1 MSCYLESASNR
12 RPLILNNYWSNRLV
26 FSLKFTL
33 TTFLS
38 DIGPLLTHVS
48 PNRSKR
54 QNSSRCRQRL
64 ERERTIESASE
75 PIKPVVPGG
84 EPITLDF
91 ARVK

>member
-1 MSCYLESASNR
+1 MSIDSFLA
-12 RPLILNNYWSNRLV
+12 
-26 FSLKFTL
+26 FKFTS

-91 ARVK
+91 ARVT

>member
-1 MSCYLESASNR
+1 MSIDSFLA
-12 RPLILNNYWSNRLV
+12 
-26 FSLKFTL
+26 FQFTS

-48 PNRSKR
+48 PNRSKG

-91 ARVK
+91 ARVT

>member
-1 MSCYLESASNR
+1 MPQTDASLF
-12 RPLILNNYWSNRLV
+12 LIIEWVGVSIDSFLA
-26 FSLKFTL
+26 FKFTL

-38 DIGPLLTHVS
+38 DIGPLLTHVP

-84 EPITLDF
+84 EPITLDV